1 MEKENII
8 ICYFK
13 YFDIKEYFFRQNKLK
28 DKFVVNMKKLKKE
41 WNFFFLVM
49 IDLISVNEKFKR
61 GLLLIL
67 VEGFLYVLKIFFDK
81 WLEEGDI
88 N

>member
-1 MEKENII
+1 MI
-8 ICYFK
+8 
-13 YFDIKEYFFRQNKLK
+13 KLK
-28 DKFVVNMKKLKKE
+28 NE